1 MSEPS
6 IGAAQPGTAHPPGAL
21 TADDYQQ
28 LRTMALSDD
37 ARVRDQA
44 TTLAQKLTPAEA
56 TAFVAV
62 QKDAHRQSLIDS
74 GRLKPGAPDSATLEH
89 RDDNTLFGMPPETVV
104 AMGIPVARAILGPGL
119 TMTARAV
126 LGTKAAATQATPL
139 LKFEFTKSALEK
151 MHVPSSL
158 AWIAAAAVSGYRGN
172 GKTLAPTEEVP
183 PAVEGYDRYM
193 PNTSGAASPVPVR
206 VVDVGEGPI
215 DPVSAVR
222 RGTAPA
228 SAPAGAPPTP
238 TLPVAAAPAS
248 TGAPIVDTPP
258 PPPATASPAS
268 PAAAPGRRP
277 LSPGHTLDLPM
288 AQRTKGQQ
296 SVSWVQS
303 DLGIAARRQGVTLSD
318 AESTAAE
325 TLMRDHGVSAN
336 EAVQTVGQLQAK
348 RTPSGLTLSPEEA
361 SQFDALKQQG
371 QSGAQ
376 AEAAILKLRT
386 LAKKLKTPSSDQVTD
401 AVKRRNE
408 TGRWDE

>member
-6 IGAAQPGTAHPPGAL
+6 IGAASPGTAQPPGAL

-37 ARVRDQA
+37 TRVRDQA
-44 TTLAQKLTPAEA
+44 TSLAQKLTPAEA

-74 GRLKPGAPDSATLEH
+74 GRLKPGASETATLEH

-172 GKTLAPTEEVP
+172 GKTLAPAEEVP

-193 PNTSGAASPVPVR
+193 PNTSGTAATSASVP
-206 VVDVGEGPI
+206 G
-215 DPVSAVR
+215 SAS
-222 RGTAPA
+222 GGMP
-228 SAPAGAPPTP
+228 PPTGP
-238 TLPVAAAPAS
+238 PIAAAPVESPVAAPAAAVPATPRPTSRPAAAAAPPVEPVAQPPAPAAS
-248 TGAPIVDTPP
+248 S
-258 PPPATASPAS
+258 PATAPPSRPGDTVGL
-268 PAAAPGRRP
+268 AA
-277 LSPGHTLDLPM
+277 
-288 AQRTKGQQ
+288 AQRTPGQMSRQ
-296 SVSWVQS
+296 SIQN
-303 DLGIAARRQGVTLSD
+303 DLGMAARRQG
-318 AESTAAE
+318 
-325 TLMRDHGVSAN
+325 
-336 EAVQTVGQLQAK
+336 
-348 RTPSGLTLSPEEA
+348 LTLSEPEYQVAEA
-361 SQFDALKQQG
+361 AVRDHAVSPAQAVQAVGKLQQAGGLPTSKLKFSPDESMQFQALRTAGK
-371 QSGAQ
+371 SGAE
-376 AEAAILKLRT
+376 AESAILKLRT
-386 LAKKLKTPSSDQVTD
+386 LAKKLKTPSGQQVSD
-401 AVKRRNE
+401 AVQKRNE